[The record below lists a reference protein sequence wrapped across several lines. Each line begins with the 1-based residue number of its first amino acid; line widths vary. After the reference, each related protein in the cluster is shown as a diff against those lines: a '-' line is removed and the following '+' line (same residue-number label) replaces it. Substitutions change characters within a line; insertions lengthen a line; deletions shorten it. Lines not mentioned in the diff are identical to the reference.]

1 MDMETKK
8 DEIQEDSLAHRLNQL
23 FKSIEIP
30 EQVTEIEISEDT
42 WQAIRHVRKQEKKI
56 KKIQTKNLNLSEES
70 MKKYNKAKELLEQSK
85 SLVLELIEAE
95 LSIHS
100 QSFYVREKGI
110 GSASIQKLAHEK
122 ESMRVENLFNLYE
135 RMIS

>member
-1 MDMETKK
+1 M
-8 DEIQEDSLAHRLNQL
+8 A
-23 FKSIEIP
+23 
-30 EQVTEIEISEDT
+30 
-42 WQAIRHVRKQEKKI
+42 EKKI
-56 KKIQTKNLNLSEES
+56 NLDYES

-100 QSFYVREKGI
+100 QSFYIREKGI

-122 ESMRVENLFNLYE
+122 ESMRIENLFNLYE
-135 RMIS
+135 RMISYGRKKTKV

>member
-1 MDMETKK
+1 MEKENN
-8 DEIQEDSLAHRLNQL
+8 DDIQVDSLAHRLNQL

>member
-1 MDMETKK
+1 MEKENN
-8 DEIQEDSLAHRLNQL
+8 DDIQVDSLAHRLNQL

-56 KKIQTKNLNLSEES
+56 KKIETKNLNLSEES